1 MSDEGTENRF
11 RERRSAYVD
20 APGGGEAEAPEVPAA
35 ESEAPAAAEEA
46 PVAATAGPTAPAAE
60 PEAESTPKPAPPEE
74 PRRGPEPEEDLDFEE
89 MARLELPEPSFNE
102 IVYEYAIRAQQFL
115 GETPLTREGH
125 RHVLPNYAKH
135 MIDLLGI
142 LEDRTRGNLTPEE
155 AQLLEQILADL
166 RIQYVSHTS

>member
-1 MSDEGTENRF
+1 MPEPEGPTVE
-11 RERRSAYVD
+11 
-20 APGGGEAEAPEVPAA
+20 P
-35 ESEAPAAAEEA
+35 EAPA
-46 PVAATAGPTAPAAE
+46 TLTAE
-60 PEAESTPKPAPPEE
+60 PEAP
-74 PRRGPEPEEDLDFEE
+74 GPEALAAEPDAELDFEE

-115 GETPLTREGH
+115 GETPMTREGH